1 MALASCNA
9 FFICRCAGLALASGT
24 TVLGRQLKLR
34 HPAALGCTG
43 LLVLSA
49 LYCLPRHPGAGG
61 SLLFDAVAHAALF
74 AGVGL
79 WFGRLVGHGV
89 RVFGPLLALA
99 ALLEVAQWRIGGYP
113 RIEWPDIL
121 ANWAGLVL
129 AALWLWLRRASA
141 GRP

>member
-1 MALASCNA
+1 MQRDSRRALFGAL
-9 FFICRCAGLALASGT
+9 GLLALC
-24 TVLGRQLKLR
+24 V
-34 HPAALGCTG
+34 
-43 LLVLSA
+43 V
-49 LYCLPRHPGAGG
+49 YCLPQHPSAGA
-61 SLLFDAVAHAALF
+61 SPLLDAVAHAALF

-79 WFGRLVGHGV
+79 WFGRHVGHGV